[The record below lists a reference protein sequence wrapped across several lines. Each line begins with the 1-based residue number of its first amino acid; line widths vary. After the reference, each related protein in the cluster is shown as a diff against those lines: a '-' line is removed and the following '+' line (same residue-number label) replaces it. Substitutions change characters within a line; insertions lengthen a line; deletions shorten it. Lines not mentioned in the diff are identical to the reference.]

1 MAGKGDTPRP
11 VNLSAYEANYEEI
24 FRSCLSIPEPKA
36 QEVNENGATSYAT
49 QDSAQDEGNSSPVA
63 QTRLT

>member
-11 VNLSAYEANYEEI
+11 VNLAAYEANYEEI
-24 FRSCLSIPEPKA
+24 FRSCRSTAEQRA
-36 QEVNENGATSYAT
+36 QEENENGATSCAT
-49 QDSAQDEGNSSPVA
+49 QALTHDEDSSSPVA

>member
-11 VNLSAYEANYEEI
+11 VNLATYEANYEEI
-24 FRSCLSIPEPKA
+24 FRSCRLIPEQRVP
-36 QEVNENGATSYAT
+36 EENENGATSYAT